1 VNTVVNINKLKGK
14 IVEQGMTIE
23 ELARIIGVNKST
35 LYRKI
40 QNKGETITIKEAN
53 LICKALNLSGEEV
66 IAIFFSDHVVKQG
79 SACPVR
85 GQS

>member
-1 VNTVVNINKLKGK
+1 MVNINKLKGK

>member
-1 VNTVVNINKLKGK
+1 MVNINKLKGK
-14 IVEQGMTIE
+14 IVEQGMSIE
-23 ELARIIGVNKST
+23 DLAREIGVNKST

-53 LICKALNLSGEEV
+53 LIRKALNLSGEEV

-79 SACPVR
+79 GNPDELVD
-85 GQS
+85 G

>member
-1 VNTVVNINKLKGK
+1 VVNINKLKGK